1 MSRYTPEVM
10 DKLNS
15 YLNQWAL
22 DATPQV
28 QLNWIGLVNGFFAVF
43 DPDGH
48 SGNATGPWIKFGRVT
63 GQWRIEDTEPTNNEI
78 ARWYGAGKSALEQ
91 IIVER
96 PEPWRSPYR
105 MRGGS
110 FPNLGYV
117 DVE

>member
-22 DATPQV
+22 DAKPQE

-48 SGNATGPWIKFGRVT
+48 YGNATGPWIKFGRNT
-63 GQWRIEDTEPTNNEI
+63 GQWKLRRKHRMATPRLDAEPTNNEI
-78 ARWYGAGKSALEQ
+78 ARWYGAGKAALEQ

-96 PEPWRSPYR
+96 PEPWRR
-105 MRGGS
+105 EGGM
-110 FPNLGYV
+110 
-117 DVE
+117 